1 MTTCISLVRHGEVDN
16 SLDVYYGRLP
26 GFGLSDEGR
35 RQAQAAAVYLAQRA
49 TSSML
54 PPPDSPQLPA
64 AVWCSPLSRARQTAR
79 ILADRLP
86 GLDAAVSPELAEVYT
101 PFDGQPRS
109 AMQARG
115 WDFYTGVEP
124 PYEQP
129 GDVVAR
135 LQRFFARVRAEY
147 ASEHVVAVT
156 HGDLVTFGLLW
167 AMGRPVDQ
175 AHKIEVAELWME
187 GDYPAPA
194 SISSLFFR
202 TEDADELPRIEY
214 VCPYA

>member
-16 SLDVYYGRLP
+16 PLGVYYGRLP
-26 GFGLSDEGR
+26 GFGLSAEGR
-35 RQAQAAAVYLAQRA
+35 RQAQAAAVYLAQRVT
-49 TSSML
+49 TSAL
-54 PPPDSPQLPA
+54 PPPDSPQVPA
-64 AVWCSPLSRARQTAR
+64 AIYTSPLRRAHETAR
-79 ILADRLP
+79 LLADRLP
-86 GLDAAVSPELAEVYT
+86 GLSAVISPLLAEVHT

-109 AMQARG
+109 AMLARG

-135 LQRFFARVRAEY
+135 LRRLFARTRAEY
-147 ASEHVVAVT
+147 AGQHVVAVT
-156 HGDLVTFGLLW
+156 HGDVVTFGLLW
-167 AMGRPVDQ
+167 AMGRPVEQ
-175 AHKIEVAELWME
+175 AHKLEVAELGME

-194 SISSLFFR
+194 SISSLFFQ

-214 VCPYA
+214 ICPYE